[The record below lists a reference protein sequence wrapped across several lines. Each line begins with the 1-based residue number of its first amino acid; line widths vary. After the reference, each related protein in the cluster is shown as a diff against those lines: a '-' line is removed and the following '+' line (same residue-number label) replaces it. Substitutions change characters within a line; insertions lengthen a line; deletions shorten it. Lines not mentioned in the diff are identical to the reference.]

1 MLLLLGLCRLQGYCY
16 ETGKKN
22 FANGSSNVN
31 GDKAEVYVS
40 SCVEPIGSVD
50 SSNDGTD
57 QPSSSHTSVYANVV
71 HSDHVKNKY
80 GLQKVM
86 MNNGVFFFKYA
97 STSGLEDML
106 ENEPYM
112 IWNVPILLEK
122 WSPNVSLAKEELT
135 KTRKC
140 GNWKSQGKRQGSNK
154 STNGSYRPVVK
165 PTSGTLVSNPFSA
178 TEEDNG
184 NYIDDLV
191 DEKRNNVKASPRMT
205 VAKVIQEQLAEH
217 FSEDGFEFSF
227 EEVSHKDMDSK
238 SWQVYPVFNRD
249 LGDEVKSKDEKIDV
263 SVSITSQL
271 RKLFVDEEFV
281 SSSYS
286 SSESEEADSDNEL
299 ENIPSG
305 TFCLWRPKA
314 ESGSSSPSMTKC
326 KKSSSTG
333 SGSKRWSIRYLL
345 KRSNSEGKQQ
355 PMVSLISKQKRS
367 SGEVPKDVARLKGK
381 TPAHEMFY
389 VQRRAEKEIVNRK
402 SFLPYRQNLVG
413 LFGNVNGMG
422 KMLPF

>member
-1 MLLLLGLCRLQGYCY
+1 MQSQRIIEDSGVSPSFSCY
-16 ETGKKN
+16 
-22 FANGSSNVN
+22 SSDNLTS
-31 GDKAEVYVS
+31 KA
-40 SCVEPIGSVD
+40 
-50 SSNDGTD
+50 
-57 QPSSSHTSVYANVV
+57 
-71 HSDHVKNKY
+71 
-80 GLQKVM
+80 
-86 MNNGVFFFKYA
+86 
-97 STSGLEDML
+97 
-106 ENEPYM
+106 
-112 IWNVPILLEK
+112 
-122 WSPNVSLAKEELT
+122 
-135 KTRKC
+135 
-140 GNWKSQGKRQGSNK
+140 
-154 STNGSYRPVVK
+154 
-165 PTSGTLVSNPFSA
+165 
-178 TEEDNG
+178 
-184 NYIDDLV
+184 
-191 DEKRNNVKASPRMT
+191 

-249 LGDEVKSKDEKIDV
+249 LDDEVKSKDEKIDV
-263 SVSITSQL
+263 SVSITSPL

-305 TFCLWRPKA
+305 TFCVWRPKA
-314 ESGSSSPSMTKC
+314 ESGSSSPAMTKC

-389 VQRRAEKEIVNRK
+389 VQRRAEKEIVNKK